1 MKIALRLIGILL
13 TICVIAVGFRLPD
26 TILSIIDGGS
36 AKVHT
41 EELPPV
47 NLDMKRELSLYEKL
61 SLANTALPSVEVTR
75 DQTSS
80 IIKDVTDAVQAFMNS
95 LVRTIWMTGDVELSF
110 FYAKPYIY
118 YDYAASGSA
127 VFWHISASIE
137 EECYLAFVVDDRSLE
152 VLAFTLKI
160 MENHNDTAGM
170 NPEMAMLF
178 DATAISFEE
187 RFGGELVD
195 RKSNEDYMQSGET
208 IVYEIFDELLINT
221 EDNKYSYSIYG
232 DPWMISFGSPY
243 DPFVNY
249 DGYPKT
255 IEGGY

>member
-26 TILSIIDGGS
+26 TILSIIDDGS
-36 AKVHT
+36 AKVQT
-41 EELPPV
+41 EELPSV

-61 SLANTALPSVEVTR
+61 SLANTAMPSVEVTR

-80 IIKDVTDAVQAFMNS
+80 KIKDVTDAVQAFMNS
-95 LVRTIWMTGDVELSF
+95 LIRYIWTTEYVELSF
-110 FYAKPYIY
+110 FNAKPYIY
-118 YDYAASGSA
+118 YDYAANGSA
-127 VFWHISASIE
+127 VFWHISASIG

-160 MENHNDTAGM
+160 MENSTDPVGM
-170 NPEMAMLF
+170 NPEMAVLF
-178 DATAISFEE
+178 DSTAISFEK

-195 RKSNEDYMQSGET
+195 RKSAEYTQGGEM
-208 IVYEIFDELLINT
+208 IVQEIFDELLITT
-221 EDNKYSYSIYG
+221 EDKNYSYSIYG
-232 DPWMISFGSPY
+232 DPWTISFGSPY

-255 IEGGY
+255 IAESY